1 MKIEF
6 TIPGQPVA
14 KGRARVSIRGG
25 RAFAYTPEKTR
36 MYENQVGAYASQ
48 AMAGRVPMGGPVLVA
63 IEACM
68 IIPAS
73 WSAKKRKDAI
83 EGKIWP
89 TSRPDLDNII
99 KAVLDGILRIAIVDD
114 NQVVH
119 LVARQKYAE
128 IPQLSVEIEEL
139 Q

>member
-1 MKIEF
+1 MKVSF

-14 KGRARVSIRGG
+14 KGRARISIRGG
-25 RAFAYTPEKTR
+25 HAIAYTPEKTR

-48 AMAGRVPMGGPVLVA
+48 AMLGRPPMPRAVA
-63 IEACM
+63 VTIDAYMM
-68 IIPAS
+68 IPQS
-73 WSAKKRKDAI
+73 WSKKKRQDAV
-83 EGKIWP
+83 ECKIWP

-99 KAVLDGILRIAIVDD
+99 KAVLDGILRVAIVDD

-119 LVARQKYAE
+119 LIARQLYSE
-128 IPQLSVEIEEL
+128 IPKLFIEIEEL

>member
-14 KGRARVSIRGG
+14 KGRARISIRGG
-25 RAFAYTPEKTR
+25 HAFAYTPEKTR

-48 AMAGRVPMGGPVLVA
+48 AMKGQRPIAGPVFVF

-68 IIPAS
+68 MVPQS

-83 EGKIWP
+83 AGKIWP

-99 KAVLDGILRIAIVDD
+99 KAVLDGILRIAIIDD

-119 LVARQKYAE
+119 LVAKQKYAE

>member
-1 MKIEF
+1 MKVAF

-14 KGRARVSIRGG
+14 KGRARISIRGG
-25 RAFAYTPEKTR
+25 HAVAYTPQKTR
-36 MYENQVGAYASQ
+36 TYENQVGAYAAQ
-48 AMAGRVPMGGPVLVA
+48 AMQGRPPMGAAVCVT

-68 IIPAS
+68 LVPAS
-73 WSAKKRKDAI
+73 WSKKKRQDAL

-89 TSRPDLDNII
+89 VSRPDLDNII

-119 LVARQKYAE
+119 LVAQQKYAE
-128 IPQLSVEIEEL
+128 IPRLTVEIEEL